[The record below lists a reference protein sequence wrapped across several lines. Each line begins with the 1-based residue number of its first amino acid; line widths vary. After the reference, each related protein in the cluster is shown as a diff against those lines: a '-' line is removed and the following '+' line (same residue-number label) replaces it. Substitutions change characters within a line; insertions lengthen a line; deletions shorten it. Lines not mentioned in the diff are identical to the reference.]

1 MNFRTVSL
9 FVLCSMN
16 CANISIQAVSN
27 EEFTPLCKQAEAIY
41 EKHNSRNERH
51 DCHAYDF
58 AYGNIQT
65 VKDLEKCVYERYQSL
80 QNSGWDYHDIFIR
93 FRGGF
98 YNYLTFLTLHWDDL
112 KDREKIIFNTEVFE
126 WENIRDYYS
135 EDYNVYCKN
144 FVTMVETIVKNYDKK

>member
-1 MNFRTVSL
+1 MNITRIVLSTLLVGQFLNATEAVDTFVGLGEQATVI
-9 FVLCSMN
+9 F
-16 CANISIQAVSN
+16 
-27 EEFTPLCKQAEAIY
+27 
-41 EKHNSRNERH
+41 EKHNFHNENH
-51 DCHAYDF
+51 KCQAHEF
-58 AYGNIQT
+58 AYGDIQT

-126 WENIRDYYS
+126 WEKIRDYYS

-144 FVTMVETIVKNYDKK
+144 FIEIVETIVKNYDKNNQ